1 MAEKNANNSQ
11 SSAAKLLEL
20 IEQLELTPLQKNILR
35 DRWLDQVNY
44 MSREARNTKKRYTNF
59 RIFIIIGSAI
69 VATLVSLNTQ
79 ASVFPEWAKYMLT
92 IVTVTISLMVT
103 IASGID
109 QFFKFGDTWRHNRR
123 FSELL
128 KIEGWEFVNLIGP
141 YSKFTTHNLAFAKF
155 SENVETI
162 LRADVD
168 EFMKQSSTDK
178 SEPASAATDDQVDQ
192 PSPIIAQPPLPKPV
206 PIPLPGS
213 QNVIAPKVIA
223 PVVTPAAASPTPPKP
238 VPAPQPTTTT
248 PQTPRVIPPVNNPDG
263 K

>member
-1 MAEKNANNSQ
+1 MAEKKPKNTR
-11 SSAAKLLEL
+11 SSAEKLLEL
-20 IEQLELTPLQKNILR
+20 IEQLELTPLHKNILR

-44 MSREARNTKKRYTNF
+44 MSREARNTKKRYNDF

-79 ASVFPEWAKYMLT
+79 ASVFPEWAKYVLT

-109 QFFKFGDTWRHNRR
+109 QFFKFGDNWRHNRR

-128 KIEGWEFVNLIGP
+128 KIEGWEFVSLIGP
-141 YSKFTTHNLAFAKF
+141 YSKFKDHDSAFPKF
-155 SENVETI
+155 SENVEAI

-168 EFMKQSSTDK
+168 EFAKQGATDK
-178 SEPASAATDDQVDQ
+178 NDPAPVPTDEV
-192 PSPIIAQPPLPKPV
+192 PTEVIIQPPLPKSV
-206 PIPLPGS
+206 PIVFPGS
-213 QNVIAPKVIA
+213 QNVVVPKVIPPVTVAPKVIQPVAA
-223 PVVTPAAASPTPPKP
+223 PRVASPTP
-238 VPAPQPTTTT
+238 V
-248 PQTPRVIPPVNNPDG
+248 PQTPRVIPPVNNTEG